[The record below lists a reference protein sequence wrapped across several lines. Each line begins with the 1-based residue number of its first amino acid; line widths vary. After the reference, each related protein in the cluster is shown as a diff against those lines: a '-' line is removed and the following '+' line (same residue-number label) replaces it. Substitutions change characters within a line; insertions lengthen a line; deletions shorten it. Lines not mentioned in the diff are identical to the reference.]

1 MKTYVKIEGK
11 DFEPAIKKLEQLA
24 VESPQI
30 CVMDML
36 MDQEMPGPDTS
47 ITQINE
53 EWTRTYFGL
62 TEAVDKEECSKIVA
76 KSREL
81 GDSSLFFEWLQ
92 EPNKKMLAELKEKID
107 KTLKPLGV
115 KYTVNNAK

>member
-1 MKTYVKIEGK
+1 MKIEGK

>member
-30 CVMDML
+30 CVMDTI

-62 TEAVDKEECSKIVA
+62 TEALNKEECSKIVA

-81 GDSSLFFEWLQ
+81 GTPACSSNGFKSQVRRCSLSLRRKSIR
-92 EPNKKMLAELKEKID
+92 PSSRSA
-107 KTLKPLGV
+107 
-115 KYTVNNAK
+115 